1 MSDANELSDKHKQF
15 VNEYLKRWNATEA
28 YMAAYPKA
36 NRASAG
42 VLGSSLLANSDIR
55 AAIDERMMEMAMGTD
70 EILVRL
76 AEYARGNYLPFIKI
90 EKGLIYFDLTDPKA
104 IEHFHLIKKINK
116 IRVKTPVP
124 PTAKAP
130 KKTAEPTEERWVE
143 VELHDPLR
151 ALELLGKAHKLFV
164 YRHELTGKDGAPL
177 GERAEL
183 TLKDL
188 APYISDEDLEIL
200 DHASQIMVRA
210 TQQYEDDQP
219 PAPPRAPY
227 IGRRSKPS
235 DYPPG

>member
-1 MSDANELSDKHKQF
+1 MSDPGELSDKHKQF
-15 VNEYLKRWNATEA
+15 INEYLKRWNATEA

-70 EILVRL
+70 EILARL
-76 AEYARGNYLPFIKI
+76 SDYARGSYRPFVKI
-90 EKGLIYFDLTDPKA
+90 EKGSVYFDLTNPAA
-104 IEHFHLIKKINK
+104 IDHLHLIRKITK
-116 IRVKTPVP
+116 IRVKTASQGETKGKTEKPV
-124 PTAKAP
+124 K
-130 KKTAEPTEERWVE
+130 EQWYE
-143 VELHDPLR
+143 VELHDPIR

-164 YRHELTGKDGAPL
+164 YRHELTGKDGTPL
-177 GERAEL
+177 GDRAEL
-183 TLKDL
+183 TLRDL
-188 APYISDEDLEIL
+188 APYISDEDLQIL
-200 DHASQIMVRA
+200 DTASQIMARA

-219 PAPPRAPY
+219 PAPPKSPY